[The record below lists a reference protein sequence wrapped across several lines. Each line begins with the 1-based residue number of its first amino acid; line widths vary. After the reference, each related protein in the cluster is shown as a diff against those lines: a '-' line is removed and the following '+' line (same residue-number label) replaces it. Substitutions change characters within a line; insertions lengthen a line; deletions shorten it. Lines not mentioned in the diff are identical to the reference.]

1 MLSNKP
7 EWNDTTDST
16 LRNHNQLSD
25 IVLKIRLSDNVFTYD
40 QICIALQQDQI
51 IQGLIYEGKKQQAV
65 SQYLYD
71 YIQKYHFTKSSIIYC
86 LVMNILNKDDF
97 YFYFDLQ
104 HQKFIIQNY
113 TVNLTDNLMLLE
125 ESQLSIDHQS
135 FLTIIQNKTYQNV
148 YERLTKLLTNFINI
162 RKSILNQYIL
172 GSDKMILRLAERYQK
187 HQYLKTDI
195 DKEMLSQRFKNFN
208 QLPITQQRQILSNW
222 LINFN
227 NNPSSDLNNLLK
239 LLNSF
244 GLNNLIH
251 QLKAKIC
258 DFGLDNYV
266 SFL

>member
-1 MLSNKP
+1 MLGNKP
-7 EWNDTTDST
+7 EWKDPTDLM
-16 LRNHNQLSD
+16 LRNHNQPKD
-25 IVLKIRLSDNVFTYD
+25 ILLKIRLSNNVFTYD
-40 QICIALQQDQI
+40 QICTVLQQDQI
-51 IQGLIYEGKKQQAV
+51 IQGLIYEGKKHQAV

-104 HQKFIIQNY
+104 QQKFIIQNY
-113 TVNLTDNLMLLE
+113 TIDLNHNLMLLD

-135 FLTIIQNKTYQNV
+135 FLAIIQHKTYQNV
-148 YERLTKLLTNFINI
+148 YERLTKLLTDFINM

-172 GSDKMILRLAERYQK
+172 GSDKMILRLAERYRK

-195 DKEMLSQRFKNFN
+195 DKEMLLQRFRNFN
-208 QLPITQQRQILSNW
+208 QLLITQQRQILSNW

-227 NNPSSDLNNLLK
+227 NNPFGDLNNLLK

-244 GLNNLIH
+244 DLNNLIQ
-251 QLKAKIC
+251 QLKTKIY